1 MSDVLEDV
9 EGGAQRTRRCETLAQ
24 LTVEMR
30 RLLALW
36 KDVVREDDEGR
47 ASRRRRRFV
56 LVLDGVDRQ
65 RDAPPTM
72 IPALARLAEIVRSSS
87 TLTSFRSC

>member
-1 MSDVLEDV
+1 MSDVLEDGQ
-9 EGGAQRTRRCETLAQ
+9 GGAQRARRCETLAQ

-30 RLLALW
+30 KLLALW
-36 KDVVREDDEGR
+36 KDDVREDDEGR
-47 ASRRRRRFV
+47 ASRRRRFV

-87 TLTSFRSC
+87 TLTSFRPC